1 MAPLTRQSKLTNAY
15 RSETLNRMV
24 EHTDEHLDHLFQAL
38 ANATRR
44 EIVSLLAKRPYNISE
59 LVPQFDMSLAAV
71 SKHVK
76 SLERA
81 GLIDRE
87 VIGRTHV
94 CRLNADA
101 MNEAYQWLGGYEK
114 FWQGRLDALE
124 KVLAQTTGGRR
135 GGSKQK

>member
-1 MAPLTRQSKLTNAY
+1 
-15 RSETLNRMV
+15 MV
-24 EHTDEHLDHLFQAL
+24 EDHDELLDNLFHAL
-38 ANATRR
+38 ANGTRR

-87 VIGRTHV
+87 VVGRNHV
-94 CRLNADA
+94 CHLNAERLS
-101 MNEAYQWLGGYEK
+101 EAYEWLGGYER
-114 FWQGRLDALE
+114 FWRERLDALE
-124 KVLAQTTGGRR
+124 QVLKQTQGGRH
-135 GGSKQK
+135 GVKKQK

>member
-1 MAPLTRQSKLTNAY
+1 MHRRDLTFRNGNGTFN
-15 RSETLNRMV
+15 NMV
-24 EHTDEHLDHLFQAL
+24 EDHDELLDNLFHAL
-38 ANATRR
+38 ANGTRR

-87 VIGRTHV
+87 VIGRNHV
-94 CRLNADA
+94 CHLNAERLS
-101 MNEAYQWLGGYEK
+101 EAYEWLGGYER
-114 FWQGRLDALE
+114 FWRERLDALE
-124 KVLAQTTGGRR
+124 QVLKQTQGGRH
-135 GGSKQK
+135 GVKKQK